1 MNPQRFWTDEK
12 RAQLRALAAT
22 GMFASEIGA
31 ILGVTKPSI
40 LTSCGRNGIPV
51 VMHTEAELAEMRA
64 RARLREKR
72 KRQKRAAA
80 RPANAVHVQPGT
92 SKTAP
97 IYRNQLPRLPEMS
110 KNQLRAMLTEAVRN
124 TAGASA

>member
-1 MNPQRFWTDEK
+1 MNWNDEK
-12 RAQLRALAAT
+12 RAELRRLAGT
-22 GMFASEIGA
+22 GMFASDIAA
-31 ILGVTKPSI
+31 ILGTTKPAV
-40 LTSCGRNGIPV
+40 LTVCGRNSISV
-51 VMHTEAELAEMRA
+51 NMHSDADLADMRA

-80 RPANAVHVQPGT
+80 NPNAVTVQVRLGT

-110 KNQLRAMLTEAVRN
+110 KNALRAMLTEAVRN
-124 TAGASA
+124 TGAPA